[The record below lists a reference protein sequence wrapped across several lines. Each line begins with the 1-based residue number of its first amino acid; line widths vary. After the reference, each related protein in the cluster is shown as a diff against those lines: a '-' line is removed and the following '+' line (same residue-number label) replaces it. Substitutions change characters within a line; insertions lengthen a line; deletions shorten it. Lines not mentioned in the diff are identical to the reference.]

1 VSWESE
7 SKADLAP
14 IPAADG
20 PPPHARWMLVGYLL
34 GLLAM
39 SPPLLL
45 YYWIFAPLGPLLVA
59 GVCVLVGSA
68 HHRFHAIATG
78 AAVALVFCAVTVL
91 VFFLGL
97 AIGS

>member
-20 PPPHARWMLVGYLL
+20 YQPHARWMLAGYLV

-59 GVCVLVGSA
+59 GVCVLAGTA
-68 HHRFHAIATG
+68 LHRFHAMATG
-78 AAVALVFCAVTVL
+78 AAVATVFCVVTVL

-97 AIGS
+97 AFSS